1 VSASVGSLDPL
12 GSEPRAATDLASE
25 ARARYGVVVLEADA
39 PLELLDTDDR
49 LVVVGKPSGAL
60 VVNTAWAGPPERTV
74 LDRARA
80 AWGAELV
87 PVHRLDRGTSGVL
100 LLARGGEAA
109 EAWQRALAAEG
120 ADKTY
125 LALVRG
131 ACTARAHVDHALA
144 DERGRVRPASTD
156 VAPLLT
162 ATPSVP
168 TAEETGSDPRVSWV
182 IARPRTGRTHQVRR
196 HLKHLGHPILGDAAH
211 GRGQLN
217 RAFARH
223 HGLDR
228 LALHAWSI
236 TLDDPWTG
244 ARRRWVAPIPT
255 ALREVLLRLFP
266 TERLEPEDDA

>member
-1 VSASVGSLDPL
+1 MLD
-12 GSEPRAATDLASE
+12 D
-25 ARARYGVVVLEADA
+25 DA
-39 PLELLDTDDR
+39 PLDLLFEDAR
-49 LVVVGKPSGAL
+49 VVVVSKPSGAL

-109 EAWQRALAAEG
+109 EGWQRALAAETTE
-120 ADKTY
+120 KTY

-131 ACTARAHVDHALA
+131 ACTAPARVDHALA
-144 DERGRVRPASTD
+144 DDEGRVRPAVTD

-162 ATPSVP
+162 MTPTVP

-182 IARPRTGRTHQVRR
+182 LARPRTGRTHQVRR
-196 HLKHLGHPILGDAAH
+196 HLKRLGHPILGDAAH

-217 RAFARH
+217 RAFAHH
-223 HGLDR
+223 HGLTR
-228 LALHAWSI
+228 MALHAWSI
-236 TLDDPWTG
+236 ALDDPWTG
-244 ARRRWVAPIPT
+244 ARRRWVAPIPE
-255 ALREVLLRLFP
+255 ALRRVLERLFP
-266 TERLEPEDDA
+266 AARLEPEEPA